1 MKKAVCPGSFDPV
14 TNGHIDIIKRAAE
27 LFDEVTVLVVT
38 NPDKKCV
45 FSPEERCDLIRK
57 STENI
62 EGIKVDS
69 FSGLL
74 ADYVKKN
81 GINAIV
87 KGIRSSSDFEYEFQM
102 ALANRSLAPD
112 AETVFITASAAE
124 GTVVEQRAFAEVMQ
138 VIFHQQITL
147 DLGVHQRL
155 RHIALPDKRI
165 LIAAVTDTAAH
176 RQRTGISSGGQNR
189 Q

>member
-1 MKKAVCPGSFDPV
+1 MKKAVCPGSFDPI
-14 TNGHIDIIKRAAE
+14 TNGHVDIIRRAAE

-45 FSPEERCDLIRK
+45 FSPEERCELISK
-57 STENI
+57 AVEGI

-81 GINAIV
+81 KISAIV

-112 AETVFITASAAE
+112 AETVFITADPQNMYVSSSLIR
-124 GTVVEQRAFAEVMQ
+124 Q
-138 VIFHQQITL
+138 
-147 DLGVHQRL
+147 
-155 RHIALPDKRI
+155 IALFGGDVSDFVPKNIVEEIEKR
-165 LIAAVTDTAAH
+165 LK
-176 RQRTGISSGGQNR
+176 
-189 Q
+189 

>member
-1 MKKAVCPGSFDPV
+1 MKKAVCPGSFDPI
-14 TNGHIDIIKRAAE
+14 TNGHVDIIRRAAE

-45 FSPEERCDLIRK
+45 FSPDERCELISK
-57 STENI
+57 AVEGI

-81 GINAIV
+81 KISAIV

-112 AETVFITASAAE
+112 AETVFITADPSNMY
-124 GTVVEQRAFAEVMQ
+124 VSSSLIR
-138 VIFHQQITL
+138 QIAGFGG
-147 DLGVHQRL
+147 DVSDFVPKNIVSEIEKRL
-155 RHIALPDKRI
+155 K
-165 LIAAVTDTAAH
+165 
-176 RQRTGISSGGQNR
+176 
-189 Q
+189 

>member
-1 MKKAVCPGSFDPV
+1 MKKAVCPGSFDPI

-45 FSPEERCDLIRK
+45 FSPEERCLLIEK
-57 STENI
+57 AVEGI
-62 EGIKVDS
+62 EGVKVDS

-81 GINAIV
+81 GISAIV

-102 ALANRSLAPD
+102 ALANRSLAPN
-112 AETVFITASAAE
+112 AETVFITADPQNMYVSSSLI
-124 GTVVEQRAFAEVMQ
+124 R
-138 VIFHQQITL
+138 QIAGFGGDVSDFVPKNIVL
-147 DLGVHQRL
+147 EIEKRL
-155 RHIALPDKRI
+155 K
-165 LIAAVTDTAAH
+165 
-176 RQRTGISSGGQNR
+176 
-189 Q
+189 

>member
-1 MKKAVCPGSFDPV
+1 MKKAVCPGSFDPI
-14 TNGHIDIIKRAAE
+14 TNGHVDIIRRAAE

-45 FSPEERCDLIRK
+45 FSPDERCELISK
-57 STENI
+57 AVEGI

-74 ADYVKKN
+74 ADYVKQN
-81 GINAIV
+81 GISAIV

-112 AETVFITASAAE
+112 AETVFITADPSNMY
-124 GTVVEQRAFAEVMQ
+124 VSSSLIR
-138 VIFHQQITL
+138 QIAGFGG
-147 DLGVHQRL
+147 DVSDFVPKNIVSEIEKRL
-155 RHIALPDKRI
+155 K
-165 LIAAVTDTAAH
+165 
-176 RQRTGISSGGQNR
+176 
-189 Q
+189 

>member
-1 MKKAVCPGSFDPV
+1 MKKAVCPGSFDPI
-14 TNGHIDIIKRAAE
+14 TNGHVDIIRRAAE

-45 FSPEERCDLIRK
+45 FSPEDRCELISK
-57 STENI
+57 AVEGI

-81 GINAIV
+81 KISAIV

-112 AETVFITASAAE
+112 AETVFITADPSNMY
-124 GTVVEQRAFAEVMQ
+124 VSSSLIR
-138 VIFHQQITL
+138 QIAGFGG
-147 DLGVHQRL
+147 DVSDFVPKNIVSEIEKRL
-155 RHIALPDKRI
+155 K
-165 LIAAVTDTAAH
+165 
-176 RQRTGISSGGQNR
+176 
-189 Q
+189 

>member
-1 MKKAVCPGSFDPV
+1 MKKAVCPGSFDPI
-14 TNGHIDIIKRAAE
+14 TNGHVDIIKRAAE

-45 FSPEERCDLIRK
+45 FSPEERCELIAK
-57 STENI
+57 ATEKI
-62 EGIKVDS
+62 GGIKVDC

-74 ADYVKKN
+74 ADYVKQN

-112 AETVFITASAAE
+112 AETVFITADPQNMYVSSSLIR
-124 GTVVEQRAFAEVMQ
+124 Q
-138 VIFHQQITL
+138 
-147 DLGVHQRL
+147 
-155 RHIALPDKRI
+155 
-165 LIAAVTDTAAH
+165 IAAF
-176 RQRTGISSGGQNR
+176 GGDVSDFVPKNIVEEIEKR
-189 Q
+189 LK